1 MPKQPDGRTEE
12 EPASEPG
19 VDNPNPSDG
28 EAVDEESEESF
39 PASDPPSHWGGG
51 VGGTHSA

>member
-19 VDNPNPSDG
+19 VDK
-28 EAVDEESEESF
+28 AVVDEESEESF
-39 PASDPPSHWGGG
+39 PASDPPSHWSGGN
-51 VGGTHSA
+51 GGTHSR